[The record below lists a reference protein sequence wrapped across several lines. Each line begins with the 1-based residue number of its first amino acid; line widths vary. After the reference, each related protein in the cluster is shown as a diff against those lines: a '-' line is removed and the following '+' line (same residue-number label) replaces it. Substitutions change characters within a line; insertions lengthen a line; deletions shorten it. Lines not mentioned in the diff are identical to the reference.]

1 MNDRY
6 YIDAKA
12 SALDSK
18 FEARLAAFDA
28 RIGRELNMALR
39 WVIATTL
46 GGVILNTSI
55 MVAFMNRPAVVQPP
69 ACTCPAP
76 ARANDHLHV
85 ACVTTINT

>member
-18 FEARLAAFDA
+18 FEAWLAAFDA

-55 MVAFMNRPAVVQPP
+55 MVAFMNRPAIVQP
-69 ACTCPAP
+69 ATCACPAP
-76 ARANDHLHV
+76 VRANHPRV